1 MEKRGGLYGGIL
13 IITVV
18 LGFMLSMQF
27 KAEKATYNPP
37 TVSFLRVQGLVTQV
51 ENYKAN
57 RDDLQTQIEELR
69 SELDKAIARP
79 QLAIM
84 KEELDLARIHAGMVP
99 VKGPGVEVILN
110 DSTLKPHP
118 GQNPNLYVLHD
129 EDILNVLN
137 ELKASGAEALAINNN
152 RITAN
157 TGLRCSGPTVII
169 NRNTHLA
176 PPFVI
181 WAIGDSVTLKSG
193 LNMPGG
199 IADTLKDYGIQIS
212 IKEKDEII
220 IPSYKGTISVEIAG
234 NGPEGG
240 VETN

>member
-1 MEKRGGLYGGIL
+1 MEKRGGLYGGI
-13 IITVV
+13 IIIAMV

-51 ENYKAN
+51 ENYKEDREN
-57 RDDLQTQIEELR
+57 LQIKIEELR
-69 SELDKAIARP
+69 NELDKAIARP
-79 QLAIM
+79 QLAMM

-99 VKGPGVEVILN
+99 VKGTGVEVTLN
-110 DSTLKPHP
+110 DSALKPHP

-137 ELKASGAEALAINNN
+137 ELKASGAEAIAINNN

-157 TGLRCSGPTVII
+157 TGLRCSGPTIII

-181 WAIGDSVTLKSG
+181 LAIGESATLKSG

-199 IADTLKDYGIQIS
+199 IADTLRNYGIQVT

-220 IPSYKGTISVEIAG
+220 IPAYKGTISIEIAS

-240 VETN
+240 VETD